1 MSIIKIIPI
10 ILVFAFLA
18 LMLITKENKDR
29 LYIKFIVLTFP
40 FLNIPL
46 FPLLKGFS
54 LITFIYFFFFYKNKK
69 TIFYASRFYLVI
81 FFVLISLIIT
91 GLYFSELGPSF
102 VGFRDLVAIFP
113 IFIFA
118 KILIYE
124 LIEDEN
130 YFFELLHLLKIL
142 LIISLIFL
150 GVQLIIGV
158 KFSLSKQ
165 LNPNIIL
172 SNGIRYPSF
181 FGDPQDFSM
190 FLAILSFMCLIKKDI
205 NSKIPV
211 FNYILIILS
220 VLAILSS
227 GGRAGLIGFIFGIT
241 LIIIFGKSI
250 SAKIWVIVI
259 GILIYFVVMEFQNK
273 FAIFNRG
280 TDLDDAYKFRH
291 EIWGQAF
298 DMFLNKPIFGI
309 GIGNYERHVVLH
321 NPDQVWPTGDDF
333 IPFDCPE
340 NGYLKFLSELGGPAF
355 IIIFI
360 ILLLPVFRGM
370 YMFLLKK
377 DFILIYLLSG
387 FMVWMIGFNSN
398 YSFGDI
404 RIEILIGLLI
414 SMLISRQHFLSSKNA
429 VTKV

>member
-1 MSIIKIIPI
+1 
-10 ILVFAFLA
+10 
-18 LMLITKENKDR
+18 MLFTKENRDR
-29 LYIKFIVLTFP
+29 LYINFIILTFP

-46 FPLLKGFS
+46 IPLLKGFS
-54 LITFIYFFFFYKNKK
+54 LISFIYLIFFYKNKK
-69 TIFYASRFYLVI
+69 VVFFASRFYLII
-81 FFVLISLIIT
+81 FLMLISLIIM

-102 VGFRDLVAIFP
+102 VGIRDIIAIFP

-124 LIEDEN
+124 LIEDSD
-130 YFFELLHLLKIL
+130 YFFELLQLLKIL
-142 LIISLIFL
+142 LIISLVFL
-150 GVQLIIGV
+150 GVQLMVGME
-158 KFSLSKQ
+158 FSLSKE

-172 SNGIRYPSF
+172 SNGIRYPAF

-190 FLAILSFMCLIKKDI
+190 FLAIMSFMCLIKKDN
-205 NSKIPV
+205 NSKIPIL
-211 FNYILIILS
+211 NYILILLS
-220 VLAILSS
+220 VLGILSS
-227 GGRAGLIGFIFGIT
+227 GGRAGLIGFIFGIF
-241 LIIIFGKSI
+241 LIVIFGKSL
-250 SAKIWVIVI
+250 SAKIWIIVL
-259 GILIYFVVMEFQNK
+259 GVLTYFVIMEFQNK

-309 GIGNYERHVVLH
+309 GIGNYERHVVIY

-340 NGYLKFLSELGGPAF
+340 NGYLKFLSELGGPSF

-360 ILLLPVFRGM
+360 ILLLPVFRGL
-370 YMFLLKK
+370 YMFFLKK
-377 DFILIYLLSG
+377 DFILIYLFSG

-404 RIEILIGLLI
+404 RIEILIGILI
-414 SMLISRQHFLSSKNA
+414 SMLISRQHFLTINKTILA
-429 VTKV
+429 D

>member
-1 MSIIKIIPI
+1 M
-10 ILVFAFLA
+10 
-18 LMLITKENKDR
+18 
-29 LYIKFIVLTFP
+29 
-40 FLNIPL
+40 
-46 FPLLKGFS
+46 
-54 LITFIYFFFFYKNKK
+54 
-69 TIFYASRFYLVI
+69 
-81 FFVLISLIIT
+81 

-102 VGFRDLVAIFP
+102 VGIRDIIAIFP

-124 LIEDEN
+124 LIEDSD
-130 YFFELLHLLKIL
+130 YFFELLQLLKIL
-142 LIISLIFL
+142 LIISLVFL
-150 GVQLIIGV
+150 GVQLMVGME
-158 KFSLSKQ
+158 FSLSKE

-172 SNGIRYPSF
+172 SNGIRYPAF

-190 FLAILSFMCLIKKDI
+190 FLAIMSFMCLIKKDN
-205 NSKIPV
+205 NSKIPIL
-211 FNYILIILS
+211 NYILILLS
-220 VLAILSS
+220 VLGILSS
-227 GGRAGLIGFIFGIT
+227 GGRAGLIGFIFGIF
-241 LIIIFGKSI
+241 LIVIFGKSL
-250 SAKIWVIVI
+250 SAKIWIIVL
-259 GILIYFVVMEFQNK
+259 GVLTYFVIMEFQNK

-309 GIGNYERHVVLH
+309 GIGNYERHVVIY

-340 NGYLKFLSELGGPAF
+340 NGYLKFLSELGGPSF

-360 ILLLPVFRGM
+360 ILLLPVFRGL
-370 YMFLLKK
+370 YMFFLKK
-377 DFILIYLLSG
+377 DFILIYLFSG

-404 RIEILIGLLI
+404 RIEILIGILI
-414 SMLISRQHFLSSKNA
+414 SMLISRQHFLTINKTILA
-429 VTKV
+429 D

>member
-1 MSIIKIIPI
+1 
-10 ILVFAFLA
+10 
-18 LMLITKENKDR
+18 MLFTKENRDR
-29 LYIKFIVLTFP
+29 LYINFIILTFP

-46 FPLLKGFS
+46 IPLLKGFS
-54 LITFIYFFFFYKNKK
+54 LISFIYLIFFYKNKK
-69 TIFYASRFYLVI
+69 VVFFASRFYLII
-81 FFVLISLIIT
+81 FFMLISLIIM

-102 VGFRDLVAIFP
+102 VGIRDIIAIFP

-124 LIEDEN
+124 LIEDSD
-130 YFFELLHLLKIL
+130 YFFELLQLLKIL
-142 LIISLIFL
+142 LIISLVFL
-150 GVQLIIGV
+150 GVQLMVGME
-158 KFSLSKQ
+158 FSLSKE

-172 SNGIRYPSF
+172 SNGIRYPAF

-190 FLAILSFMCLIKKDI
+190 FLAIMSFMCLIKKDN
-205 NSKIPV
+205 NSKIPIL
-211 FNYILIILS
+211 NYILILLS
-220 VLAILSS
+220 VLGILSS
-227 GGRAGLIGFIFGIT
+227 GGRAGLIGFIFGIF
-241 LIIIFGKSI
+241 LIVIFGKSL
-250 SAKIWVIVI
+250 SAKIWIIVL
-259 GILIYFVVMEFQNK
+259 GVLTYFVIMEFQNK

-309 GIGNYERHVVLH
+309 GIGNYERHVVIY

-340 NGYLKFLSELGGPAF
+340 NGYLKFLSELGGPSF

-360 ILLLPVFRGM
+360 ILLLPVFRGL
-370 YMFLLKK
+370 YMFFLKK
-377 DFILIYLLSG
+377 DFILIYLFSG

-404 RIEILIGLLI
+404 RIEILIGILI
-414 SMLISRQHFLSSKNA
+414 SMLISRQHFLTINKTILA
-429 VTKV
+429 D